1 MNTSPGFTPTEVPTC
16 YRHPGR
22 ETYVRCT
29 RCDRSICPDCMRE
42 ASVGHQCPECVR
54 AGSRTVRQTRTV
66 FGGQLAL
73 RPVVTL
79 SIMAI
84 CVVVYVGEL
93 LSSSLQ
99 TRFGMLGGATYSLG
113 GPLHGV
119 AAGEWYR
126 MVTSVF
132 LHINDPLHILMNMW
146 ALWVVGPQLEKA
158 LGRLRF
164 TGLFLL
170 SGIGGSVL
178 TYLLAPMNE
187 VAVGASGAIFGL
199 FGAYFVVARK
209 VGART
214 GGILAIIAI
223 NLVLSFTL
231 SGIAWQGHVGGLIT
245 GTLLAVAFAYAPR
258 VRRNLVQGGAAAALV
273 VIMVLATTV
282 WTQHVGGTLP
292 W

>member
-1 MNTSPGFTPTEVPTC
+1 
-16 YRHPGR
+16 
-22 ETYVRCT
+22 
-29 RCDRSICPDCMRE
+29 MRE